1 MKSIIVNVL
10 TAFYQ
15 PFWFA
20 VILSILFMFVY
31 KTYPGFKAAF
41 GQWVKWFKT
50 ESSFRRIF
58 LLVFYTAMIL
68 FRTLLNRDMWAN
80 PLSNV
85 LGTWVIFTEDGTIT
99 TEPIENFILFL
110 PFVILL
116 FWGRND
122 PIFSGSITLKK
133 ILLVSARITF
143 LFSFTIEMLQ
153 LLFRLGTWQ
162 VSDLFYNTAGGIVG
176 GLIYYAVYRI
186 KKRKEPS
193 IL

>member
-31 KTYPGFKAAF
+31 KTYPGIKAAS

-50 ESSFRRIF
+50 ESAFRRIF

-68 FRTLLNRDMWAN
+68 FRTLLNRNMWAN

-85 LGTWVIFTEDGTIT
+85 FGNWGIFTKDGTIT
-99 TEPIENFILFL
+99 TEPIENFVLFL

-116 FWGRND
+116 FWARRD
-122 PIFSGSITLKK
+122 KIFSRRTTLKK
-133 ILLVSARITF
+133 TVLASARITF
-143 LFSFTIEMLQ
+143 LFSFIIEMLQ
-153 LLFRLGTWQ
+153 LLLRLGTWQ
-162 VSDLFYNTAGGIVG
+162 LSDLFYNTAGGIAG
-176 GLIYYAVYRI
+176 GLIYYTIYKI
-186 KKRKEPS
+186 KKRKESS